1 MKDSLMRRIP
11 KETNSK
17 SLELKGSQISQ
28 NDTVVFEHLCFASA
42 LFILLPVAS
51 YRIAKPQLTM

>member
-1 MKDSLMRRIP
+1 MKDSLMKRNP

-51 YRIAKPQLTM
+51 YRIAKP